1 MKPIKCWYCFYLGRC
16 YECNENGC
24 DRFERYACSL
34 LHIAEELNI
43 KYGKLTAMVRN
54 KGIYKTLSYI
64 NEKAYP
70 KEYRIGKSD
79 GKIVWE
85 RIK

>member
-1 MKPIKCWYCFYLGRC
+1 
-16 YECNENGC
+16 
-24 DRFERYACSL
+24 
-34 LHIAEELNI
+34 
-43 KYGKLTAMVRN
+43 MVQRQ
-54 KGIYKTLSYI
+54 GVYKTLNYI